1 MLTSIIAAV
10 VILGVLVLVHESG
23 HFIMAKR
30 AGVRV
35 LRFSIGYPPKLF
47 SFRRGETDYQIG
59 ATPFGGYV
67 RMLGDEIG
75 DEHGSADVQSYLEAV
90 GSDLLADARRV
101 ARLEHR
107 AFLPEPLPRGLKL
120 GADPTTPPSGASE
133 VNPQA
138 QELFVL
144 AKSMGDSPEPAA
156 ILGRAMTAD
165 ETLLTE
171 QICRSTSVSEAVKE
185 IADRRPPALIRRIH
199 ERAFPSQSLGKRLLI
214 VLAGPL
220 ANILFAPI
228 LLTIVFVYGIPRLL
242 PVIGQIRPDLPAAA
256 AGLKAGDRVTSIN
269 GTPINSWED
278 LSNRIKASGG
288 DRLKIDYKRGG
299 DRAAVS
305 SVEVKPAHDGQ
316 QKSPDSA
323 SSWIIGVSPRGDYIV
338 YRVNPI
344 TAVGNAV
351 VETGK
356 MAVMLVEGI
365 YKIINGSTPV
375 RQALGGPIM
384 IAQLAGRE
392 AHEGF
397 ASVALFSVMLSLE
410 LGIINLLPVPMLDG
424 GHILFFLIEGV
435 RGKPLQVRHREIAQ
449 QVGLFL
455 LVVLMA
461 FVIFNDISRIV
472 QG

>member
-30 AGVRV
+30 SGVRV
-35 LRFSIGYPPKLF
+35 VRFSIGLPPKLF
-47 SFRRGETDYQIG
+47 SFRRGETEYQIG

-75 DEHGSADVQSYLEAV
+75 DEHGSADVLGYLEEV
-90 GSDLLADARRV
+90 GNDLLAAAERV
-101 ARLEHR
+101 C
-107 AFLPEPLPRGLKL
+107 LPEHAQASKARPS
-120 GADPTTPPSGASE
+120 TPAVDAAELSAVRNGESAT
-133 VNPQA
+133 NPHPQRLLA
-138 QELFVL
+138 L
-144 AKSMGDSPEPAA
+144 AKRICDSPRPAA
-156 ILGRAMTAD
+156 ILGREMSAD
-165 ETLLTE
+165 ETLLIDE
-171 QICRSTSVSEAVKE
+171 ICRSTSVSEALK
-185 IADRRPPALIRRIH
+185 ALANRRPPALIRRIQ

-220 ANILFAPI
+220 ANLLFAPI
-228 LLTIVFVYGIPRLL
+228 LLTIVFVYGVPRLL
-242 PVIGQIRPDLPAAA
+242 PVLGQIRPNMPAAVG
-256 AGLKAGDRVTSIN
+256 GLKEGDRVTSIN
-269 GTPINSWED
+269 GAPIKSWDD
-278 LSNRIKASGG
+278 LSNTIKASGG
-288 DRLKIDYKRGG
+288 DRLRIDYQRGSDG
-299 DRAAVS
+299 GAVR
-305 SVEVKPAHDGQ
+305 SVMVKPVQDG
-316 QKSPDSA
+316 KSGLADA
-323 SSWIIGVSPRGDYIV
+323 AGSWIIGVSPRGDYV
-338 YRVNPI
+338 VSRVNPI
-344 TAVGNAV
+344 AAMGNAV

-356 MAVMLVEGI
+356 MSVMLVAGI
-365 YKIINGSTPV
+365 YKIIDGSTPV

-397 ASVALFSVMLSLE
+397 ASVALFTVMLSIE

>member
-10 VILGVLVLVHESG
+10 VILGILVLVHEAG

-75 DEHGSADVQSYLEAV
+75 DEHGAADVQSYLEAV
-90 GSDLLADARRV
+90 GSDLVADARRV

-107 AFLPEPLPRGLKL
+107 AGPEALPRGLPVGSDL
-120 GADPTTPPSGASE
+120 TPHKAGSSE
-133 VNPQA
+133 PNPQG
-138 QELFVL
+138 QELFAL
-144 AKSMGDSPEPAA
+144 AQSIGDPPKPAA
-156 ILGRAMTAD
+156 ILGREMTAD

-171 QICRSTSVSEAVKE
+171 EICRSTSVSEAVKG
-185 IADRRPPALIRRIH
+185 IADRRPPALIRRIQ
-199 ERAFPSQSLGKRLLI
+199 ERAFPSQSLGRRLLI

-220 ANILFAPI
+220 ANILFAPL
-228 LLTIVFVYGIPRLL
+228 LLTIVFIYGIPRLL
-242 PVIGQIRPDLPAAA
+242 PVIGQIRPGLPAAV

-269 GTPINSWED
+269 GTPIKSWED

-288 DRLKIDYKRGG
+288 DRLQIDYQRGG
-299 DRAAVS
+299 DSAGMS
-305 SVEVKPAHDGQ
+305 SVLVKPAQDGQ
-316 QKSPDSA
+316 PKSADSA

-338 YRVNPI
+338 YRVNPV

-351 VETGK
+351 LETGK
-356 MAVMLVEGI
+356 MSVMLVEGI

-384 IAQLAGRE
+384 IAQIAGRE